1 MNLERNLQNGSRS
14 VLLNGV
20 KQNVPGGQSVLAL
33 LRKLEISS
41 DRVAVELDKSIV
53 RKRDW
58 ESTVVGDGAQLEVVE
73 FVGGG

>member
-1 MNLERNLQNGSRS
+1 MQSEVVEVTVNGEPKHVARGASIAS
-14 VLLNGV
+14 LLDAL
-20 KQNVPGGQSVLAL
+20 KVPQ
-33 LRKLEISS
+33 

-58 ESTVVGDGAQLEVVE
+58 ERTAITQGSHIEIVE